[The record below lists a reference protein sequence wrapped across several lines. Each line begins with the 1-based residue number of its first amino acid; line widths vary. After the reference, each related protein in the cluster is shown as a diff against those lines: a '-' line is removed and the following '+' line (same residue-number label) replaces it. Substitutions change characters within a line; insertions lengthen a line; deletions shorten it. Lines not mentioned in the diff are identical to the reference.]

1 MWWNWVFVPIMV
13 PSDVNPKY
21 VSIRVTISYH
31 TCKKKCPLQNCGS
44 PTCPSFVHYVLLT
57 SFCCLGTS
65 LTKIFIPVDTVCP
78 LYHWSLFLSSRRYVT
93 SARCH
98 TPKTHPFVPV
108 VDVFRCVNFQL
119 HRCIFSNPFAVPG
132 PMITSDCL
140 TRPQDGV
147 KLTTGGWLWILLW
160 IILTTGHHDSSF
172 QKDNL
177 HVERPDSR
185 DHLNYMWVRLTTC
198 LD

>member
-1 MWWNWVFVPIMV
+1 MSIPNTCRFAW
-13 PSDVNPKY
+13 PS
-21 VSIRVTISYH
+21 RTILA
-31 TCKKKCPLQNCGS
+31 KKKCPLQNCGS

-57 SFCCLGTS
+57 SCLLS
-65 LTKIFIPVDTVCP
+65 RDIVDKDFYPCRHCLSTLP
-78 LYHWSLFLSSRRYVT
+78 LL
-93 SARCH
+93 
-98 TPKTHPFVPV
+98 FVPLFETLCHV
-108 VDVFRCVNFQL
+108 CTVSHTQDTSFRSGCWCFPVCYFLL
-119 HRCIFSNPFAVPG
+119 HRCIFSNPFTVPG